1 MGVIVNRIITM
12 TTGIVNSHKN
22 NVTTLDPEE
31 KDIVKDVADVD
42 EYHFNVVLKL
52 TKGHPMYGQ
61 SDRLIASELTG
72 LICLGMLSHPSWAND
87 TAKAD
92 IETILYKVKYETGQR
107 V

>member
-1 MGVIVNRIITM
+1 MGVILNRIIA
-12 TTGIVNSHKN
+12 TTGCVNSQKK

-31 KDIVKDVADVD
+31 KDIVKDVVDVD

-52 TKGHPMYGQ
+52 TKGHPLHGQ
-61 SDRLIASELTG
+61 SNRLIASELTG
-72 LICLGMLSHPSWAND
+72 LICLGMLNHPSCATD